1 MSWSVIY
8 MRSQE
13 GYLNKY
19 TSYSTTLLAP
29 SCNCTNSYSMAMF
42 MIMWL
47 SVDCVH
53 DPSVHTQSLKA
64 LCHYIYMWRSMT
76 KPTTLGTMSFWV
88 KATITKYN
96 LWSADHANLKSL
108 APVGSEIWARM
119 YLDCLYYNF
128 TASIMKHCHCMFLN
142 WFKTTKS
149 YHRQLVWF
157 ISHTESQ
164 HNMVGFAMDGHIRRN
179 YFLMSSL
186 KWEQQ
191 VYNYTMGTANIM
203 VESTDWSIRRLNA
216 KTLSTVWDCQLDNS
230 TKFIFSD

>member
-1 MSWSVIY
+1 
-8 MRSQE
+8 
-13 GYLNKY
+13 
-19 TSYSTTLLAP
+19 
-29 SCNCTNSYSMAMF
+29 
-42 MIMWL
+42 
-47 SVDCVH
+47 
-53 DPSVHTQSLKA
+53 
-64 LCHYIYMWRSMT
+64 MWRSMT
-76 KPTTLGTMSFWV
+76 KPTILGTTSFWV

-96 LWSADHANLKSL
+96 LWSTDHANLKSL

-119 YLDCLYYNF
+119 YLDRLYYNF

-186 KWEQQ
+186 KWAQQ
-191 VYNYTMGTANIM
+191 VYNYTMDTPNIM
-203 VESTDWSIRRLNA
+203 VESTDWSIQRHWALFEIVNLTTVQNSFSVIKFSIGNLLHSQLARSWYTNLGQYYSISLLNNNVPDWCIIILLA
-216 KTLSTVWDCQLDNS
+216 TKRKIQLWATNE
-230 TKFIFSD
+230 